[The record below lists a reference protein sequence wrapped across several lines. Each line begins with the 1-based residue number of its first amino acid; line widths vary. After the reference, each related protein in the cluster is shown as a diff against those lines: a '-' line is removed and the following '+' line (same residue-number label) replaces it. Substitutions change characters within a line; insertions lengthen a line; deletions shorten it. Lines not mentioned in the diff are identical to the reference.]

1 MIVRSVLH
9 NVMCSLP
16 SLHSFHR
23 VHQESEPN
31 MLVNPIPFSG
41 TLLLV
46 VKRLGRQW
54 KNQRKSGKNGISISM
69 AFSYSQC
76 TNLHVNWCK
85 WNKIAS
91 NKKTCKRQYSIQY
104 IESIIL
110 YSHMHTC
117 TVFFYHNLPVSH
129 VKPSIAQA
137 MPTSEACW
145 IPTCWSPLK
154 GDFRNPRNT

>member
-16 SLHSFHR
+16 LSLFPLCPPKKWTRHACESYSAFWHSTAGG
-23 VHQESEPN
+23 QT
-31 MLVNPIPFSG
+31 I
-41 TLLLV
+41 
-46 VKRLGRQW
+46 GRQW
-54 KNQRKSGKNGISISM
+54 KNQRKSCKNGIWISM

-76 TNLHVNWCK
+76 TNLHVIGCK

-91 NKKTCKRQYSIQY
+91 NKKTCKRHKVYSIL
-104 IESIIL
+104 SIIL

-117 TVFFYHNLPVSH
+117 TVFFYHNLPVSR